1 MSTLW
6 ERAKASKG
14 QIALL
19 CDEPGIGKS
28 RVTKT
33 WLNLIA
39 DEPHIVIRYHC
50 SPRHTNSAVAR
61 PDEGGLKPPRMEVEQ
76 SRKRFLADIS
86 GFRTFLERS
95 VTQTV
100 KSSGR
105 SLDRHNGWGLFPIMA
120 ATNKLFGAHEQVR
133 GQGQSD

>member
-1 MSTLW
+1 MGRQHELQQMSTLW
-6 ERAKASKG
+6 ERAKAGKG

-50 SPRHTNSAVAR
+50 SPRHTNS
-61 PDEGGLKPPRMEVEQ
+61 PFYPIINQ
-76 SRKRFLADIS
+76 
-86 GFRTFLERS
+86 LER
-95 VTQTV
+95 
-100 KSSGR
+100 
-105 SLDRHNGWGLFPIMA
+105 A
-120 ATNKLFGAHEQVR
+120 AHF
-133 GQGQSD
+133 D